1 MIRKL
6 LFMLLLLGSVAASAQ
21 FAGIGII
28 GSATPTGWDSDTD
41 MATTDGV
48 VYTLN
53 NFTLTAG
60 QIKFRKDNLWTENW
74 GGATFPSGP
83 ALPNGQNLN
92 VLAGIYNVTFNL
104 STLQYN
110 FVNVSGFTSIS
121 LLGEFSSWT
130 DVPMGTTDG
139 VHYSLKYQTLS
150 SGDVKFRS
158 TGSWTSNWGGNTFP
172 SGTGVADG
180 MNIIVPGGTYNVD
193 FNLQTLAYNF
203 SYVSI
208 GIIGTA
214 ADGWSNDVMMSTT
227 NGVDYYLEYPLVPG
241 ELKFRANN
249 NWDHNWGGTFPD
261 GVATDGGSNFIV
273 NAAGTYAI
281 SFNNQ
286 TKDFSFNVLLGTRDH
301 VKSSL
306 TVHTNPS
313 SGGWTFSSRDK
324 ALETIV
330 ISDVTGKVV
339 ANAKPGVTEG
349 YINAE
354 HLEAG
359 IYFAKV
365 SSGSE
370 TATIKVIK
378 K

>member
-1 MIRKL
+1 
-6 LFMLLLLGSVAASAQ
+6 
-21 FAGIGII
+21 
-28 GSATPTGWDSDTD
+28 
-41 MATTDGV
+41 
-48 VYTLN
+48 
-53 NFTLTAG
+53 
-60 QIKFRKDNLWTENW
+60 
-74 GGATFPSGP
+74 
-83 ALPNGQNLN
+83 
-92 VLAGIYNVTFNL
+92 
-104 STLQYN
+104 
-110 FVNVSGFTSIS
+110 
-121 LLGEFSSWT
+121 
-130 DVPMGTTDG
+130 
-139 VHYSLKYQTLS
+139 
-150 SGDVKFRS
+150 
-158 TGSWTSNWGGNTFP
+158 
-172 SGTGVADG
+172 
-180 MNIIVPGGTYNVD
+180 
-193 FNLQTLAYNF
+193 
-203 SYVSI
+203 
-208 GIIGTA
+208 
-214 ADGWSNDVMMSTT
+214 
-227 NGVDYYLEYPLVPG
+227 PLVPG